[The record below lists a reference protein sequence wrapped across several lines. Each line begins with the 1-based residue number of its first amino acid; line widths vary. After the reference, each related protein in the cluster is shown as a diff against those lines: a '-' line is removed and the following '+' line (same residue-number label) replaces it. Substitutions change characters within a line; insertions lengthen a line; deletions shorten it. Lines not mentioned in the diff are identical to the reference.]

1 MEISPIAKELVL
13 VGGGHTHV
21 IVLRMLGMNPIP
33 GLQVTLITPGAKTPY
48 SGMLPGVVAGHYEE
62 DDIHIDLVPLCR
74 FAGARFFQSQVTG
87 IDPDNRLLQCEGR
100 PDVSYDVL
108 SIDIGIT
115 PAVNGVDGAIGNIIP
130 VKPIDQFLDK
140 WKPFLERTL
149 NNEVKEI
156 GFVGAGAGGVE
167 LCLAVHHRLQ
177 TEFSHRDRQN
187 PTKFH
192 LFHDGQEILK
202 EYTPSVQGRFQA
214 RLAERDI
221 KIWSDFKVN
230 KIVSKTLFS
239 DDGEEASMDEIFWVT
254 EAAPQAWL
262 AETGL
267 KLDDAGF
274 IAVRETLQSASH
286 EDVFAVGDIA
296 HVIQH
301 PRPKAGV
308 YAVRQ
313 GPPLAANLQRVLLG
327 RKPKAFK
334 PQLEFLSLIST
345 GGKSA
350 VGHRNGRSVEGAWV
364 WRCKDWIDRRFM
376 NRFSDLP
383 EMNVR
388 AESGLLS
395 EFDDQMQCGGCGAKV
410 SAGLLNEVLDELGVA
425 HHGLR
430 KRDDAAVYSVP
441 AGKLM
446 LHSVDSFRS
455 FVDDP
460 FVFAQIA
467 VNHALSDI
475 YAMGGK
481 PVTALAVVTVPFA
494 RPPITKT
501 LLQQLLAGA
510 IKQLNIDGVELVG
523 GHTSEG
529 LELSLGFSVN
539 GIVDKVELL
548 TKSGMSDDYV
558 LVLTKALGTGALFAA
573 DMQHK
578 AKGNWI
584 NQALAMMQQSNFR
597 AVQILRNNKVT
608 ACTDVTGFGLAG
620 HLSEMVHAS
629 GCGVILDLDKIPALD
644 GALEVINGMDITSTL
659 HDGNRLA
666 VSSIAVNKH
675 EKYELLFDPQTSGG
689 LLASVPKRSAVTC
702 VAQLLEA
709 GYTSAAIIGSVD
721 SGSQEITF
729 RVKSHIVSH

>member
-1 MEISPIAKELVL
+1 MSPIAKELVL

-33 GLQVTLITPGAKTPY
+33 GLQVTLISPDVRTPY
-48 SGMLPGVVAGHYEE
+48 SGMLPGVVAGHYDE

-74 FAGARFFQSQVTG
+74 FARARFFQSRVTAM
-87 IDPDNRLLQCEGR
+87 DLDNHLLQCEGR
-100 PDVSYDVL
+100 PDVRYDVL

-115 PAVNGVDGAIGNIIP
+115 PAVNDVDGALENVIA
-130 VKPIDQFLDK
+130 VKPIDQFLAK
-140 WKPFLERTL
+140 WEPFLARAL

-177 TEFSHRDRQN
+177 SEFAQRGREN
-187 PTKFH
+187 PTRFH
-192 LFHDGQEILK
+192 LFHDGQQILT
-202 EYTPSVQGRFQA
+202 EYAPSLQRRFRN
-214 RLAERDI
+214 RLAERNI
-221 KIWSDFKVN
+221 KIWPNFKVS
-230 KIVSKTLFS
+230 KIENKTLFS
-239 DDGEEASMDEIFWVT
+239 RGGEKASMDEIFWVT
-254 EAAPQAWL
+254 AAAPQAWL
-262 AETGL
+262 SETGL
-267 KLDDAGF
+267 KLDAAGF
-274 IAVRETLQSASH
+274 IAVRETLQSVSH
-286 EDVFAVGDIA
+286 GDVFAVGDIA

-327 RKPKAFK
+327 RTPRAFK
-334 PQLEFLSLIST
+334 PQSQFLSLIST
-345 GGKSA
+345 GDKSA
-350 VGHRNGRSVEGAWV
+350 VAHRNGRSIEGAWV
-364 WRCKDWIDRRFM
+364 WRWKDWIDRRFM
-376 NRFSDLP
+376 DQFTDLP
-383 EMNVR
+383 QMTAPV
-388 AESGLLS
+388 ESGLLS
-395 EFDDQMQCGGCGAKV
+395 EFDGQMRCGGCGSKV
-410 SAGLLNEVLDELGVA
+410 GAQLLNEVLDELGVA

-430 KRDDAAVYSVP
+430 RRDDAAVYSVP

-460 FVFAQIA
+460 YLFAQIA

-494 RPPITKT
+494 RPAITKT

-529 LELSLGFSVN
+529 MELSLGFSVN

-548 TKSGMSDDYV
+548 SKSGMSENYL

-573 DMQHK
+573 DMQHR
-578 AKGNWI
+578 ANGQWI
-584 NQALAMMQQSNFR
+584 NGALAMMQQSNFR
-597 AVQILRNNKVT
+597 AAQILRNNRVT
-608 ACTDVTGFGLAG
+608 ACTDVTGFGLVG
-620 HLSEMVHAS
+620 HLSEMVQAS
-629 GCGVILDLDKIPALD
+629 RCRVILDLDKIPALD

-659 HDGNRLA
+659 HDENRA
-666 VSSIAVNKH
+666 AASSIVKPSIEVSGH
-675 EKYELLFDPQTSGG
+675 EKYQLLFDPQTSGG
-689 LLASVPKRSAVTC
+689 LLACVPMDSAETC
-702 VAQLLEA
+702 VAQLVEA
-709 GYTSAAIIGSVD
+709 GYASAVIIGAVE

-729 RVKSHIVSH
+729 LTSA

>member
-1 MEISPIAKELVL
+1 MSPIAKELVL

-33 GLQVTLITPGAKTPY
+33 GLQVTLISPNVRTPY
-48 SGMLPGVVAGHYEE
+48 SGMLPGVVAGHYDE

-74 FAGARFFQSQVTG
+74 FARARFFQSRVTAM
-87 IDPDNRLLQCEGR
+87 DLEHHLLQCEGR
-100 PDVSYDVL
+100 PDVRYDVL

-115 PAVNGVDGAIGNIIP
+115 PAVNDVDGALENVIA
-130 VKPIDQFLDK
+130 VKPIDQFLAK
-140 WKPFLERTL
+140 WEPFLARAL

-177 TEFSHRDRQN
+177 SEFAQRGREN
-187 PTKFH
+187 PTRFH
-192 LFHDGQEILK
+192 LFHDGQQILT
-202 EYTPSVQGRFQA
+202 EYTPSLQRRFRN
-214 RLAERDI
+214 RLAERNI
-221 KIWSDFKVN
+221 KIWPEFKVI
-230 KIVSKTLFS
+230 KIENKTLFS
-239 DDGEEASMDEIFWVT
+239 REGGKASMDEIFWVT
-254 EAAPQAWL
+254 AAAPQAWL
-262 AETGL
+262 SETGL
-267 KLDDAGF
+267 KLDAAGF
-274 IAVRETLQSASH
+274 IAVRETLQSVSH
-286 EDVFAVGDIA
+286 GDVFAVGDIA

-327 RKPKAFK
+327 RTPRAFK
-334 PQLEFLSLIST
+334 PQSEFLSLIST
-345 GGKSA
+345 GDKSA
-350 VGHRNGRSVEGAWV
+350 VAHRNGRSMEGAWV
-364 WRCKDWIDRRFM
+364 WRWKDWIDRRFM
-376 NRFSDLP
+376 SRFSDLP
-383 EMNVR
+383 EMPVPT
-388 AESGLLS
+388 ESGLLS
-395 EFDDQMQCGGCGAKV
+395 EFNGQMQCGGCGSKV
-410 SAGLLNEVLDELGVA
+410 SAQLLNEVLDELEVA

-430 KRDDAAVYSVP
+430 RRDDAAVYSVP

-455 FVDDP
+455 FIDDP
-460 FVFAQIA
+460 YLFAQIA

-494 RPPITKT
+494 KPAIIKT

-529 LELSLGFSVN
+529 VELSLGFSVN

-548 TKSGMSDDYV
+548 TKSGLSDDHA
-558 LVLTKALGTGALFAA
+558 LVLTKAIGTGALFAA
-573 DMQHK
+573 DMQHR
-578 AKGNWI
+578 AKGLWI
-584 NQALAMMQQSNFR
+584 NQALTMMQQSNFR
-597 AVQILRNNKVT
+597 AMQILRNNRVT

-620 HLSEMVHAS
+620 HLSEMVRAS
-629 GCGVILDLDKIPALD
+629 GCGVILDLDQIPALD
-644 GALEVINGMDITSTL
+644 GALEVINEMGITSTL
-659 HDGNRLA
+659 HDGNRAATRTLTTPL
-666 VSSIAVNKH
+666 IAMGSH
-675 EKYELLFDPQTSGG
+675 RKYQLLFDPQTSGG
-689 LLASVPKRSAVTC
+689 MLASVPVDSAETC
-702 VAQLLEA
+702 VTQLVEA
-709 GYTSAAIIGSVD
+709 GYKSAVIIGMVD

-729 RVKSHIVSH
+729 RRTE